1 MRHTMQAALRYAL
14 YGLFAV
20 SGFCGLIYE
29 SIWSHYLRNYL
40 GHAAH
45 GQTVVLVIFVGGL
58 AIGAWL
64 AGRYTERMRE
74 PLLAYAAAEIFIG
87 LFAFVFHPVFVGFTG
102 WAYDTLLPAVCG
114 ASGWCA
120 TQWITAALLIAAP
133 AIALGATFPWMA
145 AGVLRRYPQR
155 PGHEISVLYFL
166 NSFGAVFGVL
176 ASAFLFIPAL
186 GLPGTVMLAG
196 ALNVAIG
203 IAVFAIARSPRAAAT
218 AAATPE
224 ALPEVAAPV
233 RGKSARGATAAPAN
247 AEAAPTLP
255 RVSPSAAK
263 SLVVT
268 FLAVAALTG
277 LSSFVYEIVW
287 IRMLVLVLGGSTHA
301 FELMLA
307 AFILGLAAGGGWIR
321 NRIDRIGDARSFLGH
336 VQVLMG
342 LAAILTLPLYG
353 ALFEAFAFLMAGLAR
368 TDPGYT
374 LFHVASAVV
383 ALAVMLPATF
393 LAGMTLPLITHR
405 LIVAGVG
412 ERAIGRVYAVN
423 TFGAILGVIVA
434 VHGLIPLLG
443 LKGALLGGALVDILL
458 GIYLLRRP
466 RGELAFSWPGFA
478 TVIAGLAAFG
488 IVAAGVRMDPLRMAA
503 GVYRDGT
510 ARLSADTKIRYY
522 GDGKTATVSV
532 IEWNGRM
539 LLRTNGKTDASVS
552 LQGPPTDDEPTQVLL
567 GALAIGAN
575 PQAKRVAVI
584 GMGSGI
590 TSATLLSTPTLQR
603 IDTIEIERR
612 MADGAKQFGERNAG
626 LWTDE
631 RSHFVFDDAK
641 AWLARSSAPWD
652 IIVSE
657 PSNPW
662 VSGVASLFT
671 TETYERIAKH
681 LAPGG
686 VLVQWIQ
693 IYEVDGALLSS
704 IFRAL
709 VSHFPHYAVYKGGP
723 GDLIIVAS
731 RDRVPVVDATA
742 LFKHRELGSMLRKV
756 GVTGPADIDARWR
769 GDSRVFNALLAAF
782 DAPVNSDYQ
791 PYVDLN
797 AARTRFMQA
806 DFRPMFE
813 TSVGPHPMLE
823 VLGAVVPRTAGSES
837 ALGLALAAGLA
848 AAPETPVALS
858 PEHASYG
865 DAVRASRELLRTC
878 KPGGPIPVL
887 LEGTVGTAMVI
898 NELPSARAGAV
909 WSVVQ
914 QGACYRSLDPNLRLW
929 VDLFAA
935 IAARDAATMS
945 ELGTRAVASAPTDFA
960 RSYALSAAVVGDI
973 ALKRPE
979 VGGRLLEL
987 YAPSQQSPWTIFLRE
1002 ATAGKTIAPQR
1013 KS

>member
-1 MRHTMQAALRYAL
+1 M
-14 YGLFAV
+14 
-20 SGFCGLIYE
+20 
-29 SIWSHYLRNYL
+29 
-40 GHAAH
+40 
-45 GQTVVLVIFVGGL
+45 
-58 AIGAWL
+58 
-64 AGRYTERMRE
+64 
-74 PLLAYAAAEIFIG
+74 
-87 LFAFVFHPVFVGFTG
+87 
-102 WAYDTLLPAVCG
+102 
-114 ASGWCA
+114 
-120 TQWITAALLIAAP
+120 
-133 AIALGATFPWMA
+133 
-145 AGVLRRYPQR
+145 
-155 PGHEISVLYFL
+155 
-166 NSFGAVFGVL
+166 
-176 ASAFLFIPAL
+176 
-186 GLPGTVMLAG
+186 
-196 ALNVAIG
+196 
-203 IAVFAIARSPRAAAT
+203 
-218 AAATPE
+218 
-224 ALPEVAAPV
+224 
-233 RGKSARGATAAPAN
+233 
-247 AEAAPTLP
+247 
-255 RVSPSAAK
+255 
-263 SLVVT
+263 
-268 FLAVAALTG
+268 
-277 LSSFVYEIVW
+277 
-287 IRMLVLVLGGSTHA
+287 
-301 FELMLA
+301 
-307 AFILGLAAGGGWIR
+307 
-321 NRIDRIGDARSFLGH
+321 
-336 VQVLMG
+336 
-342 LAAILTLPLYG
+342 
-353 ALFEAFAFLMAGLAR
+353 
-368 TDPGYT
+368 
-374 LFHVASAVV
+374 
-383 ALAVMLPATF
+383 
-393 LAGMTLPLITHR
+393 
-405 LIVAGVG
+405 
-412 ERAIGRVYAVN
+412 
-423 TFGAILGVIVA
+423 
-434 VHGLIPLLG
+434 LG
-443 LKGALLGGALVDILL
+443 LKGALLSGALVDILL

-510 ARLSADTKIRYY
+510 ARLSPDTKIRYY

-603 IDTIEIERR
+603 VDTIEIERR

-709 VSHFPHYAVYKGGP
+709 VAHFPHYAVYKSGP

-756 GVTGPADIDARWR
+756 GVAGPADIDARWR
-769 GDSRVFNALLAAF
+769 GDSHVFNALLAAF

-797 AARTRFMQA
+797 AARMRFVQA

-813 TSVGPHPMLE
+813 ASVGPHPMLE

-837 ALGLALAAGLA
+837 ALGLALAAALA
-848 AAPETPVALS
+848 ARA
-858 PEHASYG
+858 G
-865 DAVRASRELLRTC
+865 DARHA
-878 KPGGPIPVL
+878 
-887 LEGTVGTAMVI
+887 
-898 NELPSARAGAV
+898 SARARELWRRGAGFARAPAYLQARRTDPGAARRRCRHGDGHQRAALRSRRRRV
-909 WSVVQ
+909 DRGAAGRVLSLARSEPAALGRPVRGHRRPRCSDHVRARHARRRVGADRLRAQLRVERCRRRGHRAQATGGRGTSARAVCAVTAKPVDDLPAGSDRRQDDRSAAQIVDVNPPLRCRRASVVAHGSGRPGSCRPDNR
-914 QGACYRSLDPNLRLW
+914 GARR
-929 VDLFAA
+929 
-935 IAARDAATMS
+935 
-945 ELGTRAVASAPTDFA
+945 
-960 RSYALSAAVVGDI
+960 
-973 ALKRPE
+973 
-979 VGGRLLEL
+979 
-987 YAPSQQSPWTIFLRE
+987 
-1002 ATAGKTIAPQR
+1002 
-1013 KS
+1013 